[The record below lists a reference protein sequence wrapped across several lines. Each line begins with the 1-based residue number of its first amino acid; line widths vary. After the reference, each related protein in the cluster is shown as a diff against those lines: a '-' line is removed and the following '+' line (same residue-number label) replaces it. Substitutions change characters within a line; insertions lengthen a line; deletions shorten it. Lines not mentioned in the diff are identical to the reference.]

1 MKKNS
6 NYLSDDEIDFSYL
19 VRVLWKDRILI
30 LLISIVLGLSGVFLS
45 LYKIKN
51 KAEFTIK
58 DPPRQIFDFYNTNT
72 NTNTNITNTNIVT
85 HNIGKPNNELYTINF
100 NLNLLSL
107 SNLESFVEQSREFDD
122 FKLFLKSRNISVR
135 QYFKIEENFGQIK
148 EKEKIVL
155 NKYYFTFPKEL
166 DGNTFVKNYIEF
178 IKEKTI
184 AEHKKNLKL
193 ELDNKL
199 VKFENSLKIAM
210 QIQQGNSSAKSIAR
224 GGLELDDSAD
234 LYNNS
239 PKVLSEQIVIL
250 KLLQAR
256 LDKDQLSYNPILDI
270 TLTED
275 RPKFFGLVGFF
286 LGLFF
291 SLMTIILRSILKEQ
305 VN

>member
-30 LLISIVLGLSGVFLS
+30 LLISIVLGLSGFFLS

-51 KAEFTIK
+51 IAEFTIK

-72 NTNTNITNTNIVT
+72 NTNTNFSNVITTS
-85 HNIGKPNNELYTINF
+85 NIGKANNELYTINF

-122 FKLFLKSRNISVR
+122 FKLFLKSKNISVK
-135 QYFKIEENFGQIK
+135 QYFKIEGNFGQVK
-148 EKEKIVL
+148 EKEKIIL
-155 NKYYFTFPKEL
+155 NKYYFTLPKEL
-166 DGNTFVKNYIEF
+166 DGNIFIKNYIEF

-184 AEHKKNLKL
+184 DEHKKILKL
-193 ELDNKL
+193 ELENKL
-199 VKFENSLKIAM
+199 TKFENSLQIAM
-210 QIQQGNSSAKSIAR
+210 KIQQGNSSAKSITR
-224 GGLELDDSAD
+224 EGFELDGSAD

-239 PKVLSEQIVIL
+239 QAALSEQIVIL
-250 KLLQAR
+250 KLLQAK
-256 LDKDQLSYNPILDI
+256 LDKDKFSHNALLDI

-275 RPKFFGLVGFF
+275 KPKFFGLVGFF

-291 SLMTIILRSILKEQ
+291 SLMIIILRSVLKEQ

>member
-19 VRVLWKDRILI
+19 VRILWKDRILI
-30 LLISIVLGLSGVFLS
+30 LLISIVLGLSGFFLS

-72 NTNTNITNTNIVT
+72 NTNITNANIVT
-85 HNIGKPNNELYTINF
+85 PNIGKSNNELYTINF

-148 EKEKIVL
+148 EKEKINL

-166 DGNTFVKNYIEF
+166 DGNIFVKNYIEF

-193 ELDNKL
+193 ELENKL

-224 GGLELDDSAD
+224 GGFELDDSAD
-234 LYNNS
+234 LYNNGS
-239 PKVLSEQIVIL
+239 KVLSEQIAIL
-250 KLLQAR
+250 KLLQAK

-275 RPKFFGLVGFF
+275 KPKFFGLVGFF

-291 SLMTIILRSILKEQ
+291 SFMIIILRSVLKE
-305 VN
+305 

>member
-19 VRVLWKDRILI
+19 VRILWKDRILI
-30 LLISIVLGLSGVFLS
+30 LLISIALGSSGFFLS

-58 DPPRQIFDFYNTNT
+58 DPPRQIFDFYNTNA
-72 NTNTNITNTNIVT
+72 NANANITNTNIFT
-85 HNIGKPNNELYTINF
+85 PNIGKSNNELYTINF

-148 EKEKIVL
+148 EKINL

-166 DGNTFVKNYIEF
+166 DGNIFVKNYVEF

-193 ELDNKL
+193 ELENKL

-210 QIQQGNSSAKSIAR
+210 LIQQGNSSAKSILR
-224 GGLELDDSAD
+224 GGFELDDSAD
-234 LYNNS
+234 LYNNGS
-239 PKVLSEQIVIL
+239 KVLSEQIAIL
-250 KLLQAR
+250 KLLQAK

-275 RPKFFGLVGFF
+275 KPKFFGLVGFF

-291 SLMTIILRSILKEQ
+291 SFMIIILRPVLKE
-305 VN
+305 